1 MQIRFLKGLN
11 VWSIGG
17 LMAAAIVS
25 GVIIHYGFFKLSPMK
40 SSKSSTQSSQHIA
53 KQVVALGRLEPE
65 GKVIKLSAPVDL
77 ETDRVAK
84 LLVKSGEQV
93 RVGQMI
99 AILDSCDRLE
109 RSLSETRQQVNVAKR
124 ELAQVRAG
132 AKSGEIAA
140 QKAEIIRLQAE
151 LDGEVRR
158 QQATLVRLEAEA
170 NNASAELNRYQML
183 YRKGAISASRFNQ
196 QHLAYRTT
204 QAQVNEARQNRS
216 RTIATLQAQIRAAK
230 ATLTGIAEVRPV
242 DMQVAQS
249 KVEQAIATT
258 KRVEAELQQAYIRA
272 PMAGQ
277 VLKIHTYPGEKVDSR
292 GIVELGRTE
301 KMMAVTEVYQT
312 DISKIRVGQSAIIT
326 SQAFS
331 EKLRGT
337 VTQVET
343 QVNRQ
348 TIMSNQPGE
357 NLDRRVIEVN
367 VRLTPKAS
375 QQVANFTNLQ
385 VEVAIQL

>member
-1 MQIRFLKGLN
+1 MQIKFPKGVN
-11 VWSIGG
+11 IWSIAG

-25 GVIIHYGFFKLSPMK
+25 GVIIHYGFDRLAPMK
-40 SSKSSTQSSQHIA
+40 SSKSSTQSAQNIA
-53 KQVVALGRLEPE
+53 KQVVAVGRLEPK
-65 GKVIKLSAPVDL
+65 GKVIKLSAPSDL

-84 LLVKSGEQV
+84 LLVESGEQV
-93 RVGQMI
+93 QAGQVI
-99 AILDSCDRLE
+99 AILAARDRSE

-170 NNASAELNRYQML
+170 NNASVELNRYQML
-183 YRKGAISASRFNQ
+183 NRKGAISASRFNQ
-196 QHLAYRTT
+196 QRLAYRTT

-216 RTIATLQAQIRAAK
+216 RTIATLQAQILAAK
-230 ATLTGIAEVRPV
+230 ATLSRIAEVRPV
-242 DMQVAQS
+242 DVQVAQS
-249 KVEQAIATT
+249 KIEQAIAAA

-272 PMAGQ
+272 PMTGR
-277 VLKIHTYPGEKVDSR
+277 VIKIHTYPGEKVDTK

-301 KMMAVTEVYQT
+301 QMMAVAEVYQT

-326 SQAFS
+326 SQAFPD
-331 EKLRGT
+331 KLRGT
-337 VTQVET
+337 VTQVES

-367 VRLTPKAS
+367 VRLTPAAS
-375 QQVANFTNLQ
+375 QQVAKFTNLQ
-385 VEVAIQL
+385 VEVAIQI